1 MKGGKIMYCRYCGK
15 QLEDGTVICPGCGRL
30 TDDGQRLVK
39 PVAQSVAVPVQS
51 ATKKTKLTKSTITA
65 LVAFFLCLFGAVLN
79 TIITTSSTMQQLMG
93 ESSYMLG
100 QIGLVAVAGIFS
112 ILTLI
117 TAVVSLVLS
126 VTERASAYNRIFPI
140 CMTAVGL
147 AYIIDFIC
155 SAVMLSMRVV

>member
-1 MKGGKIMYCRYCGK
+1 MYCRYCGK

-39 PVAQSVAVPVQS
+39 PVAQSAAVPVQS
-51 ATKKTKLTKSTITA
+51 AMKKTRLTKSTITA

>member
-1 MKGGKIMYCRYCGK
+1 MYCRYCGK

-39 PVAQSVAVPVQS
+39 PVAQSAAVPVQS

>member
-1 MKGGKIMYCRYCGK
+1 MYCRYCGK

-39 PVAQSVAVPVQS
+39 PVAQNAAVPVQS
-51 ATKKTKLTKSTITA
+51 AMKKTKITKSTITA

>member
-1 MKGGKIMYCRYCGK
+1 MYCRYCGK

-39 PVAQSVAVPVQS
+39 PVAQSAAVPVQS
-51 ATKKTKLTKSTITA
+51 AMKKTKLTKSTITA

-93 ESSYMLG
+93 ESSYILG

>member
-1 MKGGKIMYCRYCGK
+1 MYCKFCGR
-15 QLEDGTVICPGCGRL
+15 QLDDGTVICPGCGRL
-30 TDDGQRLVK
+30 TDDGQKLVK
-39 PVAQSVAVPVQS
+39 PAAGGTAVPVQN
-51 ATKKTKLTKSTITA
+51 AAKKIKLTKSTIMA
-65 LVAFFLCLFGAVLN
+65 LVAFFLFLFGMVLN

-117 TAVVSLVLS
+117 IAVVSLVLS

-155 SAVMLSMRVV
+155 SAVMLSMRVA

>member
-1 MKGGKIMYCRYCGK
+1 MYCKFCGK
-15 QLEDGTVICPGCGRL
+15 QLEDDAMICTGCGRL
-30 TDDGQRLVK
+30 TDDGQKLVK
-39 PVAQSVAVPVQS
+39 PAAGGTAVPVQN
-51 ATKKTKLTKSTITA
+51 AAKKIKLTKSTIMA
-65 LVAFFLCLFGAVLN
+65 LVAFFLFLFGMVLN

-117 TAVVSLVLS
+117 IAVVSLVLS

-140 CMTAVGL
+140 CMTAAGL

-155 SAVMLSMRVV
+155 SAVMLSMRVA

>member
-1 MKGGKIMYCRYCGK
+1 M
-15 QLEDGTVICPGCGRL
+15 
-30 TDDGQRLVK
+30 
-39 PVAQSVAVPVQS
+39 
-51 ATKKTKLTKSTITA
+51 A
-65 LVAFFLCLFGAVLN
+65 LVAFFLFLFGMVLN

-117 TAVVSLVLS
+117 IAVVSLVLS

-155 SAVMLSMRVV
+155 SAVMLSMRVA

>member
-1 MKGGKIMYCRYCGK
+1 MYCRYCGK

-39 PVAQSVAVPVQS
+39 PVAQSAAVPVQN

>member
-1 MKGGKIMYCRYCGK
+1 MYCRYCGK

-39 PVAQSVAVPVQS
+39 PVAQSAAAPVQN

-117 TAVVSLVLS
+117 VAVVSLVFS

-155 SAVMLSMRVV
+155 SAVMLSMRVA

>member
-1 MKGGKIMYCRYCGK
+1 MYCRYCGK

-30 TDDGQRLVK
+30 TNDGQRLVK
-39 PVAQSVAVPVQS
+39 PVAQSAAVPVQS
-51 ATKKTKLTKSTITA
+51 AMKKTKLTKSTITA

>member
-1 MKGGKIMYCRYCGK
+1 MYCKFCGK
-15 QLEDGTVICPGCGRL
+15 QLEDDAMICTGCGRL

-39 PVAQSVAVPVQS
+39 PVAQSAAVPVQS
-51 ATKKTKLTKSTITA
+51 AMKKTKLTKSTITA

>member
-1 MKGGKIMYCRYCGK
+1 MYCRYCGK

-39 PVAQSVAVPVQS
+39 PVAQNAAVPVQS
-51 ATKKTKLTKSTITA
+51 AMKKTKLTKSTITA

>member
-1 MKGGKIMYCRYCGK
+1 MYCRYCGK

-39 PVAQSVAVPVQS
+39 PVAQSAAVPVQS
-51 ATKKTKLTKSTITA
+51 AMKKTKLTKSTITA

-140 CMTAVGL
+140 CMTAIGL

>member
-1 MKGGKIMYCRYCGK
+1 MYCRYCGK

-39 PVAQSVAVPVQS
+39 PVAQSAAVPVQS
-51 ATKKTKLTKSTITA
+51 AMKKTKLTKSTITA

>member
-1 MKGGKIMYCRYCGK
+1 MYCRYCGN

-39 PVAQSVAVPVQS
+39 PVAQSAAVPVQS
-51 ATKKTKLTKSTITA
+51 AMKKTKLTKSTITA

-126 VTERASAYNRIFPI
+126 VTERDSAYNRIFPI

-155 SAVMLSMRVV
+155 SAVMLSMRVA

>member
-1 MKGGKIMYCRYCGK
+1 MYCRYCGK

-39 PVAQSVAVPVQS
+39 PVAQSAAVPVQS
-51 ATKKTKLTKSTITA
+51 AMKKTKLTKSTITA

-126 VTERASAYNRIFPI
+126 VTERASANNRIFPI

-155 SAVMLSMRVV
+155 SAVMLSMRVA

>member
-1 MKGGKIMYCRYCGK
+1 MYCRYCGK

-39 PVAQSVAVPVQS
+39 PVAQSAAVPVQS
-51 ATKKTKLTKSTITA
+51 AMKKTKLTKSTITA

-155 SAVMLSMRVV
+155 SAVMLSMRVA

>member
-1 MKGGKIMYCRYCGK
+1 MYCRYCGK

-39 PVAQSVAVPVQS
+39 PVAQSAAVPVQS
-51 ATKKTKLTKSTITA
+51 AMKKTKLTKSTITA

-140 CMTAVGL
+140 CMTAIGL

-155 SAVMLSMRVV
+155 SAVMLSMRVA

>member
-1 MKGGKIMYCRYCGK
+1 MYCKFCGK
-15 QLEDGTVICPGCGRL
+15 QLEDDAMICTGCGRL
-30 TDDGQRLVK
+30 TGDGQKLVK
-39 PVAQSVAVPVQS
+39 PAAGGTAVPVQN
-51 ATKKTKLTKSTITA
+51 AAKKIKLTKSTIMA
-65 LVAFFLCLFGAVLN
+65 LVAFFLFLFGMVLN

-117 TAVVSLVLS
+117 IAVVSLVLS

-155 SAVMLSMRVV
+155 SAVMLSMRVA

>member
-1 MKGGKIMYCRYCGK
+1 MYCRYCGK

-39 PVAQSVAVPVQS
+39 PVAQSAAVPVQS
-51 ATKKTKLTKSTITA
+51 AMKKTKLTKSTITA

-126 VTERASAYNRIFPI
+126 VTERASANNRIFPI